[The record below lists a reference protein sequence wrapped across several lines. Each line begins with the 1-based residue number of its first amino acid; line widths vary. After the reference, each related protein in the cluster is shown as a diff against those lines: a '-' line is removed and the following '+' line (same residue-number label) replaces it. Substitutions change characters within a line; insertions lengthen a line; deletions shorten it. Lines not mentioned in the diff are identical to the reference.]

1 MTTPPTPISPAHQP
15 LGVFGGGQ
23 LGRMFALAAARL
35 GYPVHVFSPEPQ
47 PPAAQVAAHHTR
59 ADYNDHDR
67 VLEFAQRVAAV
78 TYEFENI
85 PATTLH
91 LLESVVP
98 VRPGAD
104 LLAIASDR
112 IREKTFF
119 RDHHIPVTPFA
130 VARTPAELTHAA
142 RAWQQAVVKTISMGY
157 DGKGQ
162 TPYRPG
168 DDAEAVWA
176 KLGHPEQVIVEQM
189 IDLEKEFSVLVARDQ
204 AGGTVCYGPFYNT
217 HRHHILDYTT
227 WSATD
232 DSTAATIGFELG
244 HAVARALDLTGL
256 LCIEFFVSR
265 TGEIMINEIAPR
277 PHNSGHLTIEACS
290 ISQFEQ
296 QARLTAGGSAIMPA
310 PRAPAAAMANLLGD
324 LWTNGEP
331 DWAAV
336 LNNPRLSLHL
346 YNKGEPRPGRKM
358 GHLTALAETPAEAQA
373 MVLHGRNQLTRTF

>member
-1 MTTPPTPISPAHQP
+1 MTTTPISPATGQP

-35 GYPVHVFSPEPQ
+35 GYPVHVFAPEDQ

-59 ADYNDHDR
+59 ANYDDHDR
-67 VLEFAQRVAAV
+67 VLAFAQSVAAV

-85 PATTLH
+85 PAATMR

-98 VRPGAD
+98 VRPGAH
-104 LLAIASDR
+104 LIAIASDR

-119 RDHHIPVTPFA
+119 RDHGIPVTPFA
-130 VARTPAELTHAA
+130 VANAAAELPHATQS
-142 RAWQQAVVKTISMGY
+142 WEQAVVKTVSMGY

-162 TPYRPG
+162 TRYRAG
-168 DDAEAVWA
+168 DETTAIWA
-176 KLGHPEQVIVEQM
+176 QLGNPEQVIVEQM
-189 IDLEKEFSVLVARDQ
+189 IDLEKEFSVLVARDSSG
-204 AGGTVCYGPFYNT
+204 ASVCYGPFYNT

-232 DSTAATIGFELG
+232 ESIAAVTGFELG

-256 LCIEFFVSR
+256 LCIEFFMSR

-277 PHNSGHLTIEACS
+277 PHNSGHLTIEAFS

-296 QARLTAGGSAIMPA
+296 QARLTAGGPAITPV

-324 LWTNGEP
+324 LWANGEP

-336 LNNPRLSLHL
+336 LHNPRLSLHL

-358 GHLTALAETPAEAQA
+358 GHLTALAETPGEAQE
-373 MVLHGRNQLTRTF
+373 MVLHGRAQLART